1 MDKNKF
7 FNSRGYTLIEI
18 IVVLGIVTI
27 LSGFG
32 IAKYNTYTQQLT
44 LKNQAKNLVEVIEL
58 AKKKAVSGDLYQN
71 CSDFQGYQ
79 VVVNANTFLMNFNCG
94 GVYQT
99 IQNYSMANS
108 ITTIVG
114 IGNFN
119 FLPLAIGTN
128 LTVNSLRLKNS
139 KIDQCID
146 ISISSIGVINIDE
159 TLISC

>member
-32 IAKYNTYTQQLT
+32 IAKYNTHTQQLT

-58 AKKKAVSGDLYQN
+58 AKKKAVSGDLYQD

-108 ITTIVG
+108 ITTVAG

-146 ISISSIGVINIDE
+146 ISISSIGIINIDE